1 MEKEKK
7 SKWSLVVII
16 ILIILLLGACAYIG
30 YDKFFVKEKTNIG
43 SVKNNKNSRKKENLD
58 VNSRLVQSLYNKVS
72 TGLIGKSSSCYVNY
86 MYGHGDNDNSFYSD
100 KADEQQKMRL
110 VGNLLSE
117 SFESLEYDGDSNLI
131 PDTINTTSDYLE
143 YNSIYA
149 MNRKYNENKE
159 EIFYTK
165 DYVEMIYKSIFGKD
179 AKLDTSVPIIMS
191 FYSGELYYYVSALDK
206 YVLYVADGIGGECPE
221 EAYAELVKA
230 TKDDK
235 DLKIYE
241 KVTTINFNSESTET
255 GEKAESNYVYTFELE
270 DDGMYKFVSRVKKD

>member
-1 MEKEKK
+1 MEKKK
-7 SKWSLVVII
+7 SRGSLVVII
-16 ILIILLLGACAYIG
+16 ILVILLFGACAYIG
-30 YDKFFVKEKTNIG
+30 YDKFFVKEKANIG
-43 SVKNNKNSRKKENLD
+43 SVKNNKKEENLD

-72 TGLIGKSSSCYVNY
+72 TGLIGKSSSCRVNY

-100 KADEQQKMRL
+100 KADEQQKMGL

-149 MNRKYNENKE
+149 MNRKYNENKA

-191 FYSGELYYYVSALDK
+191 FYKGELYYYVSALDK

-221 EAYAELVKA
+221 EAYAELVRA

-235 DLKIYE
+235 ALKIYE
-241 KVTTINFNSESTET
+241 KITTINLDSELTESGKKTET
-255 GEKAESNYVYTFELE
+255 NYVYTFELE

>member
-7 SKWSLVVII
+7 SKGSLVVII

-30 YDKFFVKEKTNIG
+30 YDKFFVKKDNQVNNNHENKGVEK
-43 SVKNNKNSRKKENLD
+43 LD

-100 KADEQQKMRL
+100 KADEQQKMKL

-117 SFESLEYDGDSNLI
+117 SFKSLEYDGDSNLI

-191 FYSGELYYYVSALDK
+191 FYNGELYYYVSALDK

-230 TKDDK
+230 TKSDK
-235 DLKIYE
+235 ELKIYE
-241 KVTTINFNSESTET
+241 KVTTVNFNSESTET